1 LRRLQPY
8 SMCHQV
14 REQRQAERGRQ
25 REAMQLR
32 QEQARGKQ
40 QLELQVRGVLN
51 RVLTQVERGA
61 ERDAKGTAR
70 EVSAL
75 LGVMVRQVPWRAG
88 LHTAPYSTSYDAF
101 GGGRAAPTCGP
112 VCIMGA
118 VQGVRGCTVLYA
130 ALGVHYSGCDHLCVS
145 RQVESHVT
153 HGLPLGETIGI
164 LTHGRHGTVLPR
176 DVTTSLAY
184 RRSDATAEE
193 ISDSAIDVLAQHII
207 SLGGT
212 AEMVAGCAPT
222 LPTDL

>member
-1 LRRLQPY
+1 
-8 SMCHQV
+8 
-14 REQRQAERGRQ
+14 
-25 REAMQLR
+25 MQLR

-101 GGGRAAPTCGP
+101 GGGRAAPAWGH

-118 VQGVRGCTVLYA
+118 VLRGERLYCTQPWVCTTQA
-130 ALGVHYSGCDHLCVS
+130 VTICVCRGRWRVMS
-145 RQVESHVT
+145 RT
-153 HGLPLGETIGI
+153 
-164 LTHGRHGTVLPR
+164 
-176 DVTTSLAY
+176 AY
-184 RRSDATAEE
+184 RWAR
-193 ISDSAIDVLAQHII
+193 
-207 SLGGT
+207 
-212 AEMVAGCAPT
+212 P
-222 LPTDL
+222 